1 MSTGRRALALA
12 LLLALTL
19 GVCVQY
25 DRADTDRWA
34 YPSQEALNA
43 GLDRYDGQE
52 VMLFVTI
59 ADVDRETGRVT
70 DEELAFAV
78 DIAGV
83 DGSVADRLEAG
94 GEIQVSGTVDADE
107 NTVTAER
114 VVIDYQ
120 NSGDWVYLAGT
131 SMLGVM
137 LALGHLLRYWWPDF
151 STLSLEPRGERRG

>member
-1 MSTGRRALALA
+1 MSTRRRVLALT

-34 YPSQEALNA
+34 YPSQGALNA

-78 DIAGV
+78 DIADV

-120 NSGDWVYLAGT
+120 NSGDWLYLAGT

-137 LALGHLLRYWWPDF
+137 LAGGSLFRYWRPDF
-151 STLSLEPRGERRG
+151 STLSLELRGERRG